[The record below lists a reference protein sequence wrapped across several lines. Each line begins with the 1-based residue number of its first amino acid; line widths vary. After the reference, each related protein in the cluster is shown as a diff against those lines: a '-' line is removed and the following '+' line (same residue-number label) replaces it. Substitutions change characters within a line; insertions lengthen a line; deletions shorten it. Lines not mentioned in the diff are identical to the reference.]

1 MSIQIETESGSEY
14 FDQLPRG
21 LFRHEVKIQFPTTI
35 KIKIDGKTVNDTII
49 NDAGDIVS
57 DTYFKLVGLSIDRM
71 PCFSDYVYNQVLHT
85 QSGELVKSN
94 YWGFNGTVEIDL
106 PEENSFFW
114 ALNNSQFGCVA
125 QR

>member
-1 MSIQIETESGSEY
+1 M
-14 FDQLPRG
+14 
-21 LFRHEVKIQFPTTI
+21 
-35 KIKIDGKTVNDTII
+35 NDTII
-49 NDAGDIVS
+49 DDTGDIVA

-71 PCFSDYVYNQVLHT
+71 PSFSDYMYNQVLHT
-85 QSGELVKSN
+85 ESGKLVKSN

-114 ALNNSQFGCVA
+114 ALDNSQYGCVA